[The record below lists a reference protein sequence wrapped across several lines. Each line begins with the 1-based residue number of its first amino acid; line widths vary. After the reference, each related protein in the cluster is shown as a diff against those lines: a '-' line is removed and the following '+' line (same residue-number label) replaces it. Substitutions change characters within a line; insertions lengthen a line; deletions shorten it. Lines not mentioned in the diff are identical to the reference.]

1 MSPVCVTQTR
11 NRRRSPAWLLLLLL
25 ALLAAC
31 GEPAPTPFPTTSGTT
46 RAAATPT
53 SPANQRYTNEVA
65 GFSFELPPGWQV
77 AGQGTTRLGE
87 YYLIGPE
94 PLGPGPAS
102 SALFVASQTV
112 LAAEEA
118 AAALACEECDT
129 EPELA
134 AATIGDVPA
143 LRALLGEPV
152 AVEWI
157 FVEHE
162 DWLIFFTLHDP
173 VTLETR
179 IDLLE
184 TFRLELPAPT
194 PTPTQPPDV
203 TPEATQAAAPP
214 STPTPP
220 PTTPPEPTE
229 EVQEA
234 DPAEELPYFDDPVA
248 VAVDWFAAVLADPSG
263 ESALPYMSAALQ
275 QQLEP
280 GQSPL
285 VLLALPEP
293 PSVYEIEVAGEPGR
307 AIDLIA
313 NLTLPGGSETTRLLR
328 LVFDAAIGW
337 RLDEIIIP
345 EA

>member
-1 MSPVCVTQTR
+1 MAPVCVAQTKQTR
-11 NRRRSPAWLLLLLL
+11 RCSLWLLVVLI
-25 ALLAAC
+25 ALLVAC
-31 GEPAPTPFPTTSGTT
+31 REPVPTPFPTSAGTT

-53 SPANQRYTNEVA
+53 VPANQRYTNDSA
-65 GFSFELPPGWQV
+65 GFSVELPPGWLV
-77 AGQGTTRLGE
+77 VDQGVTALGK
-87 YYLIGPE
+87 YYLVGPE

-102 SALFVASQTV
+102 SALFVASRAS
-112 LAAEEA
+112 LAAKEA
-118 AAALACEECDT
+118 AAALACAACET

-134 AATIGDVPA
+134 AATIGDIPA
-143 LRALLGEPV
+143 QRALLGDPV
-152 AVEWI
+152 AVEWF

-179 IDLLE
+179 TDLLE
-184 TFRLELPAPT
+184 TFRLEAPAPS
-194 PTPTQPPDV
+194 PTPDA
-203 TPEATQAAAPP
+203 TPEATGPVAPP
-214 STPTPP
+214 ATPTPL
-220 PTTPPEPTE
+220 PTAAPDATE
-229 EVQEA
+229 EAEEA
-234 DPAEELPYFDDPVA
+234 EAPAEELPYFDDPVA

-307 AIDLIA
+307 AIDLLA
-313 NLTLPGGSETTRLLR
+313 NLTLPGGAETTRLLR

-337 RLDEIIIP
+337 RLDEIIVP
-345 EA
+345 ES